1 MEYVKYVK
9 TVTREDAPLR
19 RPPATR
25 VLPPG
30 PPKLIFRRTGDT
42 CVLCR
47 GVQYVSEYFT
57 IHGEA
62 TVCHA
67 PLPADADGAV
77 TAFHIRTTAAVSF
90 S

>member
-1 MEYVKYVK
+1 MSTVK

-19 RPPATR
+19 RPVAQR

-30 PPKLIFRRTGDT
+30 PPKLIFRRANDT
-42 CVLCR
+42 CVSCR
-47 GVQYVSEYFT
+47 GVQYFSEHVT
-57 IHGEA
+57 IHGES

-67 PLPADADGAV
+67 PLPADAESAV